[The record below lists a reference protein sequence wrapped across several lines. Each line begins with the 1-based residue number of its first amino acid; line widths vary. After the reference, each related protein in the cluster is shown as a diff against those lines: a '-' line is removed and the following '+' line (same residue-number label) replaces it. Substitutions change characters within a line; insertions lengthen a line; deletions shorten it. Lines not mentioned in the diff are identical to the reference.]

1 MLTHR
6 ASGVVNFAHGA
17 LGVFVAYSYYEARET
32 GALVLPI
39 LGLPA
44 RVPLAASGSVPTVAA
59 AFTAALLLAAAMG
72 LLSYVLVF
80 RPLRSAP
87 PLARV
92 VASLGLLLYLQAT
105 ARLRFTKSG
114 AASFKM
120 QSFLPDGGVEV
131 LGVTVPVSRF
141 ALAGIAIVTT
151 VALWAVFRY
160 TRFGLVTR
168 ASAESEKGALLLG
181 HSPDRIA
188 TLNWVI
194 AALLAGA
201 SVILVTGMTKQL
213 DPLTTSLLVVP
224 ALAAALLGGLTSF
237 SITTTAALGIGMAQS
252 AMLNYASR
260 AEWIPGWLPR
270 GGMERSLPFLVILA
284 AMTLRGRLLPSRE
297 AMIEARLPRSP
308 TPRGVLPV
316 AALLGGLAAAGLLT
330 LDSRW
335 RLAIVVST
343 IGALIALSSVVL
355 TGYVGQISL
364 AQYALAG
371 VAAFTTAKLATTG
384 GVPFPLS
391 PLLALAITVAVG
403 LAAGLPAVRIRG
415 MTLAIATI
423 GAAAAIQELF
433 FNSSAIGGLA
443 GQPVP
448 RPGIFGLD
456 LGFSAPGSANFR
468 AAFGLFALAVLILSG
483 VAVANLRRSATG
495 LRWLA
500 VRANERAAAASG
512 VDVAMSKLSAF
523 AVASLLAG
531 MGGVLLA
538 YQLQPLSPDAF
549 MVYAALALLALT
561 YLGGIASIGGA
572 IVAGLLTAG
581 GVLERLNGG
590 GGTATAKYQFAISG
604 IALIVVAIVYPD
616 GVTGALHRLRRRRP
630 QAVGSPVVKRDEVEA
645 LGSPPF

>member
-17 LGVFVAYSYYEARET
+17 LGVFVAYAYYEARET
-32 GALVLPI
+32 GDLVLPV

-44 RVPLAASGSVPTVAA
+44 RLPLAAPGSVPTVAA
-59 AFTAALLLAAAMG
+59 AFAASLLLAAVMG
-72 LLSYVLVF
+72 LLCYVLVF

-120 QSFLPDGGVEV
+120 ESFLPDGGVDV
-131 LGVTVPVSRF
+131 LGVRVPVSRF
-141 ALAGIAIVTT
+141 VLAGVAIAATA
-151 VALWAVFRY
+151 ALWAVFRY
-160 TRFGLVTR
+160 TRFGLTTR
-168 ASAESEKGALLLG
+168 AAAESEKGALLLG

-188 TLNWVI
+188 ALNWVI
-194 AALLAGA
+194 AALLAGS

-237 SITTTAALGIGMAQS
+237 SITTAAALGIGTVQS
-252 AMLNYASR
+252 AILNFASR
-260 AEWIPGWLPR
+260 AEWIPDWLPR
-270 GGMERSLPFLVILA
+270 GGIERSLPFLVILA
-284 AMTLRGRLLPSRE
+284 AMTLRGRLLPTRE
-297 AMIEARLPRSP
+297 AVIEARLPRSP
-308 TPRGVLPV
+308 TPRAVLPV
-316 AALLGGLAAAGLLT
+316 AALLGGLAATGLLT

-364 AQYALAG
+364 AQYAFAG
-371 VAAFTTAKLATTG
+371 VAAFTTAKLATSG
-384 GVPFPLS
+384 GVPFPWS
-391 PLLALAITVAVG
+391 PMLALATTVAVG
-403 LAAGLPAVRIRG
+403 VAAGLPAVRVRG
-415 MTLAIATI
+415 MTLAVATI
-423 GAAAAIQELF
+423 GAAVAIQELF

-448 RPGIFGLD
+448 RPVIFGVD
-456 LGFSAPGSANFR
+456 LGFSAPGADNFR
-468 AAFGLFALAVLILSG
+468 PAFGLFALAVLLLAG
-483 VAVANLRRSATG
+483 TAVANLRRSATG

-500 VRANERAAAASG
+500 VRSNERAAAAAG
-512 VDVAMSKLSAF
+512 VDVAVSKLSAF
-523 AVASLLAG
+523 AISSILAG

-549 MVYAALALLALT
+549 MVYSALALLALT

-581 GVLERLNGG
+581 GVVERLNGG
-590 GGTATAKYQFAISG
+590 GGTTAAKYQFAVSG
-604 IALIVVAIVYPD
+604 VALIVVAIVYPD
-616 GVTGALHRLRRRRP
+616 GATGALGRFRRRKPHGTGRP
-630 QAVGSPVVKRDEVEA
+630 ESAQPESDLRW
-645 LGSPPF
+645 